1 MAAKSQA
8 TSARRSRARGAPKL
22 NTPGRP
28 SLIYDRHIVETFLKS
43 VLKGN
48 WRSTA
53 ARVAGISEGTV
64 RDWLDRGE
72 AVEAAAME
80 RIRQAGGIADAVDP
94 DDVPEADRVYLI
106 FLKDFRRAD
115 ASAED
120 RIVGGLSL
128 QAATS
133 PVASMGML
141 KMRWPKNW
149 REAPSQVEVSGP
161 GGGPIALSPVLAKL
175 TDDELEARIKALEAE
190 IEGTE

>member
-8 TSARRSRARGAPKL
+8 TSARRSRPKGAPKQV
-22 NTPGRP
+22 GRR
-28 SLIYDRHIVETFLKS
+28 SLIYDETIVRRFLES
-43 VLKGN
+43 ILKGN
-48 WRSTA
+48 WRNTA
-53 ARVAGISEGTV
+53 ARLAGISDDTV
-64 RDWLDRGE
+64 QGWLVRGE
-72 AVEAAAME
+72 AAQKLED
-80 RIRQAGGIADAVDP
+80 AGAK
-94 DDVPEADRVYLI
+94 VPETEAVYLR
-106 FLKDFRRAD
+106 FLHDFTRAD

-190 IEGTE
+190 IEGTEDGTETS